1 MIIYEHYYRC
11 LYRANSVH
19 LSVHASMDEP
29 MQTYALKKKSN
40 VLIIHLT
47 TTIPYF
53 NDNMYD
59 DTDQPLL
66 ITPKQLTSLVI
77 TPKQLTSKLLPV
89 NIETLSVLNFTHD
102 RR

>member
-1 MIIYEHYYRC
+1 
-11 LYRANSVH
+11 
-19 LSVHASMDEP
+19 
-29 MQTYALKKKSN
+29 
-40 VLIIHLT
+40 
-47 TTIPYF
+47 
-53 NDNMYD
+53 MYD

-89 NIETLSVLNFTHD
+89 NIETLSVLNFTRD

>member
-1 MIIYEHYYRC
+1 
-11 LYRANSVH
+11 
-19 LSVHASMDEP
+19 MDEP

-59 DTDQPLL
+59 DTDPPLL
-66 ITPKQLTSLVI
+66 ITPKQLTSLVITPKQLTSLVI

-89 NIETLSVLNFTHD
+89 NIETLSVLNFTRD

>member
-1 MIIYEHYYRC
+1 MNIIIGVYIGQIVYIYQYMHQWMNQCKRMP
-11 LYRANSVH
+11 S
-19 LSVHASMDEP
+19 
-29 MQTYALKKKSN
+29 KKKSN
-40 VLIIHLT
+40 VLIVHLT

-59 DTDQPLL
+59 GTDQPLL

-89 NIETLSVLNFTHD
+89 NIETLSVLNFTRD